1 MRSDWV
7 AASVRARSMAQR
19 RVGAGTC
26 RGIAG
31 SHNLRTA
38 LDRLADSAYADEV
51 ESARTLAAAQRA
63 TRRTVLWQ
71 LRVLAG
77 WLPASGARLVRS
89 AAAAFEADNILSLAL
104 QLRREQTVQGAQAA
118 QPVQAAQAAQPVQ
131 QMQTPLNR
139 ADSNPGPDPNPGS
152 GSGGDQQPF
161 ELGGLATAWP
171 RLRTAASAEELRSA
185 LASSP
190 WGDPGPDAALSD
202 VLTVVWLR
210 RLANEAPTARSW
222 AASTGALLS
231 ARLVLVDG
239 SAPGERLLSLLRPL
253 IGTGWVGAGSPDT
266 LRAALP
272 PGTAQVLNG
281 LQIPTELWRAE
292 AMLAARVEMDGFRLL
307 RAGLPGPDVVL
318 GAMAVLA
325 VDAWRVR
332 AALAAAAVN
341 AGSSEVLDAVA

>member
-19 RVGAGTC
+19 RAGAGTC
-26 RGIAG
+26 RGIAAAPD
-31 SHNLRTA
+31 LTAA
-38 LDRLADSAYADEV
+38 LDRLGETAYADEL
-51 ESARTLAAAQRA
+51 ESVHTLAQAQRA

-89 AAAAFEADNILSLAL
+89 AAAVFEADNIVALEL
-104 QLRREQTVQGAQAA
+104 QLGR
-118 QPVQAAQAAQPVQ
+118 
-131 QMQTPLNR
+131 
-139 ADSNPGPDPNPGS
+139 GPTT
-152 GSGGDQQPF
+152 GGDFQPF
-161 ELGGLATAWP
+161 DLGGLATAWP
-171 RLRTAASAEELRSA
+171 RLETAATVEELRSA

-190 WGDPGPDAALSD
+190 WGDPGQDAALSD

-210 RLANEAPTARSW
+210 RLANEAPAARSW
-222 AASTGALLS
+222 AASTAALLS
-231 ARLVLVDG
+231 ARLVFIDR

-253 IGTGWVGAGSPDT
+253 IGTAWVGAATPDA

-272 PGTAQVLNG
+272 PGPAQALDA
-281 LQIPTELWRAE
+281 LQIPTELWRGE
-292 AMLAARVEMDGFRLL
+292 ALLAARVEMDGFRLL

-341 AGSSEVLDAVA
+341 AGTSEVLDAVA

>member
-89 AAAAFEADNILSLAL
+89 AAAAFEADNILSLDL
-104 QLRREQTVQGAQAA
+104 QLRRE
-118 QPVQAAQAAQPVQ
+118 QAAQAAQPAQPVQTVPTVQ
-131 QMQTPLNR
+131 QVQTPRDR

-152 GSGGDQQPF
+152 VSGGDQQPF

-171 RLRTAASAEELRSA
+171 RLRTAASADELRSA

-210 RLANEAPTARSW
+210 RLANGAPTARSW

-231 ARLVLVDG
+231 ARLVFVDG

-253 IGTGWVGAGSPDT
+253 IGTGWVGADSPDT

>member
-19 RVGAGTC
+19 RAGAGTC
-26 RGIAG
+26 RGIAAAPDLG
-31 SHNLRTA
+31 SA
-38 LDRLADSAYADEV
+38 LERLGETAYADDL
-51 ESARTLAAAQRA
+51 ESVHTLAAAQRA

-89 AAAAFEADNILSLAL
+89 AAAVFEADNIVAL
-104 QLRREQTVQGAQAA
+104 ELRLRRGQTLQDTVAGPGTGTGAD
-118 QPVQAAQAAQPVQ
+118 
-131 QMQTPLNR
+131 TG
-139 ADSNPGPDPNPGS
+139 ADYSRS
-152 GSGGDQQPF
+152 SATGGDFQPF
-161 ELGGLATAWP
+161 DLGGLATAWP
-171 RLRTAASAEELRSA
+171 RLETAATVEELRSV
-185 LASSP
+185 LGSSP
-190 WGDPGPDAALSD
+190 WGDPGQDAALSD

-210 RLANEAPTARSW
+210 RLANEAPAARSW
-222 AASTGALLS
+222 AASTAALLS
-231 ARLVLVDG
+231 ARLVFIDR

-253 IGTGWVGAGSPDT
+253 IGTAWTEAATPDA

-272 PGTAQVLNG
+272 PGAAQALDA
-281 LQIPTELWRAE
+281 LQLPTELWRGE
-292 AMLAARVEMDGFRLL
+292 ALLAARVEMDGFRLL

-341 AGSSEVLDAVA
+341 AGTSEVLDAVA